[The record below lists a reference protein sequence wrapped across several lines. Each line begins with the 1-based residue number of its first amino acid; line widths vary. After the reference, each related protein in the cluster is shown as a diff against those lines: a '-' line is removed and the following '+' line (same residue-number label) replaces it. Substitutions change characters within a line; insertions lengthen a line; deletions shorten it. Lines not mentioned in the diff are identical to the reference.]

1 MVTPVLII
9 LIGFLIFFGHY
20 LAELFDRTRIPDVV
34 GLLLVGILLGPVF
47 HLIDPASFGRAG
59 SVFTNIVLV
68 FILFESGL
76 EVRFEQLKSSLKGT
90 FTLTTLN
97 FIVTTMLVAAM
108 AQLFA
113 GLDFLSSVI
122 LGSILGGTSSAV
134 VTTLARKVAIQEQ
147 TSTTLVM
154 ESAFSDV
161 YTLAIPISLISI
173 YTGASFSLGGIFGQI
188 LTSLVLALLA
198 GIGSG
203 YLWSILLNKVP
214 TLLKTRFSTPAF
226 VFIVY
231 GLVELM
237 NFSGPIAVLFF
248 SITLGNVTLLRPRPL
263 SRYLPTRHIELTS
276 AEKGF
281 FSEMVFLLRT
291 FFFVYV
297 GMSIVLDNAY
307 LIGLGAGI
315 TALLFLVRIPVV
327 LASTDQKTPLFDTAF
342 MSIMIPKGL
351 GAAVLATLPAQRGL
365 PSGPAIQT
373 ITFAVI
379 IFTTVFCTILFFI
392 LEKRKLMSFYRLFF
406 GHHRPVDA
414 AAAAALP
421 PDEPAATASRSNGRD
436 G

>member
-1 MVTPVLII
+1 MATPVLII
-9 LIGFLIFFGHY
+9 FIGFLIFFGHY
-20 LAELFDRTRIPDVV
+20 LAEFFDRTRIPDVV
-34 GLLLVGILLGPVF
+34 GLLLVGVLLGPVF
-47 HLIDPASFGRAG
+47 HLIDPTSFGQAG
-59 SVFTNIVLV
+59 SVFTNVVLV

-76 EVRFEQLKSSLKGT
+76 EVRFEQLKSSLRGT

-97 FIVTTMLVAAM
+97 FIVTTLLVAAM

-113 GLDFLSSVI
+113 DLDFLSSII

-134 VTTLARKVAIQEQ
+134 VTTLARKVDIQEQ

-161 YTLAIPISLISI
+161 YTLAIPISLISF
-173 YTGASFSLGGIFGQI
+173 YTGSSFSLGGMFGQI
-188 LTSLVLALLA
+188 ILSLFLAVLA
-198 GIGSG
+198 GIGGG

-231 GLVELM
+231 GLVELL

-263 SRYLPTRHIELTS
+263 NRYLPTRHVELT
-276 AEKGF
+276 AVEKDF
-281 FSEMVFLLRT
+281 FSEIVFLLRT

-315 TALLFLVRIPVV
+315 TILLFLVRIPVV
-327 LASTDQKTPLFDTAF
+327 MASAEPKTPLFDTSF

-379 IFTTVFCTILFFI
+379 FFTTVFCTLLFFV
-392 LEKRKLMSFYRLFF
+392 LEKRKLLGFYRLFF
-406 GHHRPVDA
+406 GSHRPLD
-414 AAAAALP
+414 
-421 PDEPAATASRSNGRD
+421 AATAASLVPPEPATASGRA
-436 G
+436 GL

>member
-1 MVTPVLII
+1 MITPVLII
-9 LIGFLIFFGHY
+9 FIGFLIFFGHY
-20 LAELFDRTRIPDVV
+20 LAEMFDRTRIPDVV
-34 GLLLVGILLGPVF
+34 GLLLVGILIGPVF
-47 HLIDPASFGRAG
+47 HLIDPASFGQAG
-59 SVFTNIVLV
+59 RVFTNIVLV

-76 EVRFEQLKSSLKGT
+76 EVRFEQLKSALRGT
-90 FTLTTLN
+90 VTLTTLN

-134 VTTLARKVAIQEQ
+134 VTTLARKVDIQEQ

-161 YTLAIPISLISI
+161 YTLAIPISLISL
-173 YTGASFSLGGIFGQI
+173 YTGASFSLGSMFGQI
-188 LTSLVLALLA
+188 FTSLVLAVVA
-198 GIGSG
+198 GVATG
-203 YLWSILLNKVP
+203 YLWSILLTKVP

-231 GLVELM
+231 GLVELL

-248 SITLGNVTLLRPRPL
+248 SITLGNVTLLRPRL
-263 SRYLPTRHIELTS
+263 LYRYLPTRHIELTA

-307 LIGLGAGI
+307 LIGLGAAI
-315 TALLFLVRIPVV
+315 TVLLFLVRIPVV
-327 LASTDQKTPLFDTAF
+327 LASADTKTPLFDTAF

-379 IFTTVFCTILFFI
+379 IFTTVFCTLLFFV
-392 LEKRKLMSFYRLFF
+392 LEKRKLLGFYRLFF
-406 GHHRPVDA
+406 GTQRPLD
-414 AAAAALP
+414 
-421 PDEPAATASRSNGRD
+421 AATAAAMQPAESSSTVGGRP
-436 G
+436 

>member
-1 MVTPVLII
+1 MITPLLII
-9 LIGFLIFFGHY
+9 FIGFLIFFGHY

-34 GLLLVGILLGPVF
+34 GLLLVGMLLGPVF
-47 HLIDPASFGRAG
+47 HLIDPASFGQAG

-76 EVRFEQLKSSLKGT
+76 EVRFEQLKSSLRGT

-97 FIVTTMLVAAM
+97 FVVTTMLVAAM

-113 GLDFLSSVI
+113 DFDFLSSVI

-134 VTTLARKVAIQEQ
+134 VTTLARKVDIQEQ

-161 YTLAIPISLISI
+161 YTLAIPISLISF
-173 YTGASFSLGGIFGQI
+173 YTGSSFSLGGMFGQI
-188 LTSLVLALLA
+188 FLSLVLAVLA

-203 YLWSILLNKVP
+203 YVWSILLNKIP

-231 GLVELM
+231 GLVELL

-248 SITLGNVTLLRPRPL
+248 SITLGNVNLLRPRLLYRHLP
-263 SRYLPTRHIELTS
+263 SRHVELTTD
-276 AEKGF
+276 EKGF
-281 FSEMVFLLRT
+281 FAEMVFLLRT

-297 GMSIVLDNAY
+297 GMSIVLNDAY
-307 LIGLGAGI
+307 LIGLGVGI
-315 TALLFLVRIPVV
+315 TLLLFLVRIPVV
-327 LASTDQKTPLFDTAF
+327 LASADNKTPLFDTAF

-365 PSGPAIQT
+365 PTGPAIQT

-379 IFTTVFCTILFFI
+379 FFTTIFCTLLFFV
-392 LEKRKLMSFYRLFF
+392 LEKRKLLGFYRLFF
-406 GHHRPVDA
+406 GAHRPLD
-414 AAAAALP
+414 AAAALP
-421 PDEPAATASRSNGRD
+421 PPEPAATAGGRSGL
-436 G
+436 

>member
-1 MVTPVLII
+1 MTTPILII
-9 LIGFLIFFGHY
+9 FIGFLIFLGHY
-20 LAELFDRTRIPDVV
+20 LAEMFDRTRIPDVV
-34 GLLLVGILLGPVF
+34 GLLLVGILIGPVF
-47 HLIDPASFGRAG
+47 HLIDPASFGQAG
-59 SVFTNIVLV
+59 RVFTNIVLV

-76 EVRFEQLKSSLKGT
+76 EVRFEQLKSALRGT
-90 FTLTTLN
+90 VTLTTLN

-108 AQLFA
+108 AQMFA

-134 VTTLARKVAIQEQ
+134 VTTLARKVDIQDQ

-161 YTLAIPISLISI
+161 YTLAIPISLISL
-173 YTGASFSLGGIFGQI
+173 YTGASFSLGSMFGHIF
-188 LTSLVLALLA
+188 TSLVLAVVA
-198 GIGSG
+198 GVASG

-231 GLVELM
+231 GLVEQLD
-237 NFSGPIAVLFF
+237 FSGPIAVLFF
-248 SITLGNVTLLRPRPL
+248 SITLGNVTLLRPRLLYP
-263 SRYLPTRHIELTS
+263 YLPSRHIELT
-276 AEKGF
+276 AVEKDF

-307 LIGLGAGI
+307 LIGLGAAI
-315 TALLFLVRIPVV
+315 TLLLFLVRIPVV
-327 LASTDQKTPLFDTAF
+327 LASADTKTPLFDMSF

-365 PSGPAIQT
+365 PSGPTIQT

-379 IFTTVFCTILFFI
+379 IFTTVFCTLLFFV
-392 LEKRKLMSFYRLFF
+392 LEKRKMLGFYRLFF
-406 GHHRPVDA
+406 GSHRPLDA
-414 AAAAALP
+414 ASMLP
-421 PDEPAATASRSNGRD
+421 AEPAPAAG
-436 G
+436 GKP

>member
-1 MVTPVLII
+1 MVTPLLII
-9 LIGFLIFFGHY
+9 FIGFLIFFGHY

-76 EVRFEQLKSSLKGT
+76 EVRFEQLKSSLRGT

-97 FIVTTMLVAAM
+97 FIVTTLLVAAL

-134 VTTLARKVAIQEQ
+134 VTTLARKVDIQEQ

-161 YTLAIPISLISI
+161 YTLAIPISLISV
-173 YTGASFSLGGIFGQI
+173 YTGSSFSLGGMFGQ
-188 LTSLVLALLA
+188 LLSSLVLAVLA
-198 GIGSG
+198 GVGSG
-203 YLWSILLNKVP
+203 YLWSFLLNKVP

-231 GLVELM
+231 GLVELL

-248 SITLGNVTLLRPRPL
+248 SITLANVTLLRPRL
-263 SRYLPTRHIELTS
+263 LYRYLPTRHVELTV

-281 FSEMVFLLRT
+281 FAEMVFLLRT

-297 GMSIVLDNAY
+297 GMSIVLNNAY
-307 LIGLGAGI
+307 LIGLGVGI

-327 LASTDQKTPLFDTAF
+327 LASADRNAPLFDTAF

-351 GAAVLATLPAQRGL
+351 GAAVLATLPAQRGM
-365 PSGPAIQT
+365 PTGPAIQT

-379 IFTTVFCTILFFI
+379 MATTVFCTLLFFI
-392 LEKRKLMSFYRLFF
+392 LEKRRLLGFYRLFF
-406 GHHRPVDA
+406 GRRRPVDA
-414 AAAAALP
+414 AAARALLP
-421 PDEPAATASRSNGRD
+421 AEPLAVASPAARREL
-436 G
+436 